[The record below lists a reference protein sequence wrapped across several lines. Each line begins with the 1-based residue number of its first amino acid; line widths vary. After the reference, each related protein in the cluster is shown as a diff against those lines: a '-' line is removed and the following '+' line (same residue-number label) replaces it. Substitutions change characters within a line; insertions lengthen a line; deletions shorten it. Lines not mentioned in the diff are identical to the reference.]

1 MKRINKIT
9 AILVSAL
16 FLLASGST
24 FAQMQK
30 KGMGMRKNA
39 PGMHQ
44 QCMNMIPDLTEEQ
57 ESKIEDLRLSHM
69 KEMMQQR
76 NQLDEK
82 RAELRTLQTQDNPEM
97 EAIYSVIEE
106 MGKIRTDMHKGRAKH
121 HQEIRSLLNEEQ
133 KIFFD
138 KHMMMKKGRM
148 HHKASPMHGR
158 DCQRGRGHGKM

>member
-1 MKRINKIT
+1 MKRINKTT
-9 AILVSAL
+9 AILLSAL
-16 FLLASGST
+16 FLLVSGST

-39 PGMHQ
+39 PDMHQ

-69 KEMMQQR
+69 KEMMQSR
-76 NQLDEK
+76 NQLNEK
-82 RAELRTLQTQDNPEM
+82 RAERRSLQTQDNPDM

-106 MGKIRTDMHKGRAKH
+106 MGKIRTGMNKDRAKH

-138 KHMMMKKGRM
+138 NHMMMKRGRM
-148 HHKASPMHGR
+148 HHNGR
-158 DCQRGRGHGKM
+158 SMRGRGCPGGRGYSRW